1 MNWTLF
7 ILCTFAV
14 IGATFTLGLLAMV
27 ALSIFEMD
35 KK

>member
-1 MNWTLF
+1 MILF
-7 ILCTFAV
+7 LLCVFAV
-14 IGATFTLGLLAMV
+14 IGFTFVLGLIAMV

>member
-1 MNWTLF
+1 M
-7 ILCTFAV
+7 IVIYIFAI
-14 IGATFTLGLLAMV
+14 IGAVFTLGLIAMV